1 MSKSLITSPAALGT
15 TAFLTMGGIDMLAH
29 LGPTGLVFGGIAAII
44 AARHGKDILGHF
56 KETFPVSGSE
66 EEQEQEMTQVTP
78 SARSHRSLADRLLG
92 HFPDE
97 EQAMVSEQD
106 DSPFLDEDE
115 DEDELAVFTHTMQ
128 PFTFSQIVRNFTPSL
143 RSIYL
148 ASQDGT
154 PLHCEAKDLCHVALA
169 GSTGGGK
176 SNTMRLLMSQLCKSG
191 ASVLLLNPHYT
202 HYDLERDEDWTP
214 FLPYLVHDPMEC
226 RKYEVIATYLKHVA
240 TKLLPMRLEKYA
252 HSQPLG
258 KPYFLVLDELPAI
271 IKHVPDAPEYLENIL
286 REGRK
291 VGIFLIVASQD
302 FLVKTIA
309 PQGGGAVRDC
319 YRTAFYSG
327 GDATTAKIL
336 LDMPANQIPEDELG
350 QGVVMLRNKA
360 MKRAARVSVPYV
372 DNVALYR
379 LLGPSTYVPAR
390 VDEQDDQFLENLSR
404 TMTLPA
410 QPTYTAPERIVEAP
424 VSVRPYIVPQ
434 QPVETPVMTQ
444 RAVEAT
450 GHFSRDVPPHL
461 QTAYDTYEQG
471 MSSAQLGRL
480 LGVSKATAA
489 RYIVQMKER
498 RLIA

>member
-15 TAFLTMGGIDMLAH
+15 TAFLTMGGIDLLAH

-44 AARHGKDILGHF
+44 AARHGKDILTSLQ
-56 KETFPVSGSE
+56 ETFPGASE
-66 EEQEQEMTQVTP
+66 EQRTEITQTLQT
-78 SARSHRSLADRLLG
+78 ARTHRSLADRLLG
-92 HFPDE
+92 RFPDE
-97 EQAMVSEQD
+97 DEQQETESEQD
-106 DSPFLDEDE
+106 TSIFDEQ
-115 DEDELAVFTHTMQ
+115 EDELAVFTRTLR
-128 PFTFSQIVRNFTPSL
+128 PFLFSEMLPTFIPSL
-143 RSIYL
+143 SNIYL

-154 PLHCEAKDLCHVALA
+154 PVYCEARDLCHVALA

-176 SNTMRLLMSQLCKSG
+176 SNTMRLLMAQLCKAG

-214 FLPYLVHDPMEC
+214 FLSYLVHDPMEC
-226 RKYEVIATYLKHVA
+226 RKYEVIDTYLRQVA

-271 IKHVPDAPEYLENIL
+271 IKHVPNAPEYLENIL

-309 PQGGGAVRDC
+309 PAGGGAVRDC

-336 LDMPANQIPEDELG
+336 LDMPANQIPEDALG
-350 QGVVMLRNKA
+350 QGAVMLRSKV

-372 DNVALYR
+372 DNSALYR
-379 LLGPSTYVPAR
+379 LLGPSTYVPGRA
-390 VDEQDDQFLENLSR
+390 DEQDDQFLENLSR
-404 TMTLPA
+404 SYR
-410 QPTYTAPERIVEAP
+410 QPQAAYSVPERVVDVPASI
-424 VSVRPYIVPQ
+424 RPCSVPQ
-434 QPVETPVMTQ
+434 PSTETPVVAQSQ
-444 RAVEAT
+444 RESETT

-461 QTAYDTYEQG
+461 QAAYKAYTPG
-471 MSSAQLGRL
+471 MSSAHLAGL

-489 RYIVQMKER
+489 RYIIQLRER